1 MRTAA
6 LRFDRTI
13 ALYIALAVLL
23 VAGAGFATAQEV
35 SLGPGDIVRISVYG
49 QEDLETVARIS
60 ADGTI
65 AFPLLGAV
73 NVGGLSVRD
82 AEQRIADELVQ
93 RQLVRDPQV
102 TVFVE
107 SSRAAEVESVTIL
120 GNVSRPGRYP
130 INAMSDA
137 GAENV
142 ASLIALAGGLVEDA
156 ADFLILTRIE
166 DGKARTVKVFLRDL
180 LERGDVSQNYVVK
193 QGDIAFV
200 PRMEEF
206 FVYGEV
212 RNPGVYRLRTGMTV
226 IQALSASGG
235 LTERGTDKGI
245 VVTRRSEDGKAG
257 NIDVGMNDLLQP
269 DDVLIIKEGLF

>member
-6 LRFDRTI
+6 LRIDRTLALCI
-13 ALYIALAVLL
+13 ALSVLL
-23 VAGAGFATAQEV
+23 VAGADFATAQEV

-60 ADGTI
+60 ADGSI

-82 AEQRIADELVQ
+82 AEQRIADELVR

-107 SSRAAEVESVTIL
+107 TSRAAEVESVTIL

-166 DGKARTVKVFLRDL
+166 DGKSRTVKVFLRDL

-212 RNPGVYRLRTGMTV
+212 RNPGVYRLRSGMTV

-245 VVTRRSEDGKAG
+245 VVTRRSQDGENG
-257 NIDVGMNDLLQP
+257 NIAVGMNDLLQP

>member
-6 LRFDRTI
+6 LQIDRSI
-13 ALYIALAVLL
+13 ALCIALSVLL
-23 VAGAGFATAQEV
+23 VTGAGFATAQEI

-65 AFPLLGAV
+65 AFPLLGAI

-82 AEQRIADELVQ
+82 AEQRIADELVS

-107 SSRAAEVESVTIL
+107 TSRAAEVESVTIL

-142 ASLIALAGGLVEDA
+142 ASLIALAGGLNEDA

-180 LERGDVSQNYVVK
+180 LERGDLSQNYVVK

-212 RNPGVYRLRTGMTV
+212 RNPGVYRLRSGMTV

-245 VVTRRSEDGKAG
+245 VVTRRSEDGKTG